1 MRVPA
6 PILDEKEFLRL
17 VKENPVFLTSGHGIH
32 DINIFRRRKRVSQ
45 GDGFLGNVLSK
56 YGPKIFPFL
65 KKYILPAAKQ
75 MGSDIL
81 SDMSSGRSTL
91 KKSLKKRGLQSLG
104 NVTRKVMTG
113 EGARR
118 RTRRGAGMM
127 RGTTLGTTLSTT
139 TTSRRPRRTTRMTTR
154 ARRRR
159 HPPSS
164 SSSSSRSV
172 TLVKRKKAPPPR
184 PTLRKRVLRRKTIS
198 WKKRGCSQKKK
209 KKQGSKKKM
218 YDTDKRHFLTLKAGV

>member
-45 GDGFLGNVLSK
+45 GDGFLANVLAK
-56 YGPKIFPFL
+56 VGPRIFPFL
-65 KKYILPAAKQ
+65 KRYILPAAKQ
-75 MGSDIL
+75 MGSDVL
-81 SDMSSGRSTL
+81 SDVSSGRSTL
-91 KKSLKKRGLQSLG
+91 RKSLKKRGLQSLG

-127 RGTTLGTTLSTT
+127 RGTTLSTSTLSTT
-139 TTSRRPRRTTRMTTR
+139 TTTRRPRRTTRMTTR

-159 HPPSS
+159 PP
-164 SSSSSRSV
+164 SSSRSV

-198 WKKRGCSQKKK
+198 WKKRGCSQK
-209 KKQGSKKKM
+209 QRSKKKM
-218 YDTDKRHFLTLKAGV
+218 YDKVKRHFLTLKAGV

>member
-6 PILDEKEFLRL
+6 PILDEKELTRL
-17 VKENPVFLTSGHGIH
+17 LKENPVLLTSAGHGLH

-45 GDGFLGNVLSK
+45 GDGFLANVLAK
-56 YGPKIFPFL
+56 YGPRIFPFL
-65 KKYILPAAKQ
+65 KRYILPAAKQ
-75 MGSDIL
+75 MGSDVL

-91 KKSLKKRGLQSLG
+91 RKSLKKRGLQSLG

-118 RTRRGAGMM
+118 RRRRGAGMM
-127 RGTTLGTTLSTT
+127 RGTTLSSSSTLSTT

-159 HPPSS
+159 PPSS
-164 SSSSSRSV
+164 SSSSFV
-172 TLVKRKKAPPPR
+172 TLVRKKAPPPR
-184 PTLRKRVLRRKTIS
+184 TTLRKRVLRKTIS
-198 WKKRGCSQKKK
+198 WKKRGCSQK
-209 KKQGSKKKM
+209 QRSKKNVRQSQK
-218 YDTDKRHFLTLKAGV
+218 TFSHSKSWSVGV